1 MLLHV
6 KEMQTF
12 LKNSICDLQVLT
24 AVKIVDNYRIVPDE
38 LVLDKSTNSQMQD
51 ITGYSR
57 FSLHFLRIHLRVSH
71 AQNQSSLALSFCKKK
86 KHDSTN
92 VGHCRQRVKKVSAV
106 CIKLSF

>member
-24 AVKIVDNYRIVPDE
+24 AVKMVDNYRIVPDE

-51 ITGYSR
+51 RTGYSR

-71 AQNQSSLALSFCKKK
+71 ARNQSSLALSFCKKK
-86 KHDSTN
+86 KTRQYK
-92 VGHCRQRVKKVSAV
+92 CRSLQTASQKSQ
-106 CIKLSF
+106 CCLY